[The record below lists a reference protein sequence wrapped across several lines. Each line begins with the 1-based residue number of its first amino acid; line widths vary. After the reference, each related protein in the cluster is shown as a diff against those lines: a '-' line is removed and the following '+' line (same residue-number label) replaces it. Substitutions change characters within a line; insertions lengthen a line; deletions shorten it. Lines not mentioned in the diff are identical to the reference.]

1 MGLRKLTLLPQ
12 LIYYGIRA
20 PRDQAT
26 AWNKYWDGI
35 RRTGPEGEVLWDAAD
50 EGELGDVCARVVAR
64 MDTGLPMVDLGC
76 GNGRFSR
83 LFAAH
88 FPKVVG
94 LDVSP
99 SAIERA
105 KEESRGLANVS
116 FRALDASAAGAGK
129 ALAQEL
135 GEVNVFMR
143 GVFHV
148 FDPEQRRNA
157 VTSLQAMAGKRGA
170 VYCAETNYE
179 GDPLDQLVAQG
190 ATATSMPEP
199 LRKCIAAGI
208 KPPRHFGEREV
219 RELFPGERWEIL
231 EGGPIT
237 MRGVPLTS
245 KGETE
250 PIPSYYAV
258 LKQRA

>member
-1 MGLRKLTLLPQ
+1 MIRVFAQLPPS
-12 LIYYGIRA
+12 Y
-20 PRDQAT
+20 QAT
-26 AWNKYWDGI
+26 AWDRYWAGI
-35 RRTGPEGEVLWDAAD
+35 RRTGPGGEVLWDAAD
-50 EGELGDVCARVVAR
+50 EGELGDACARVVAR
-64 MDTGLPMVDLGC
+64 MDRGLPMVDLGC

-105 KEESRGLANVS
+105 REESRGVENVS
-116 FRALDASAAGAGK
+116 YRVFDASAAGAGK
-129 ALAQEL
+129 ALAEEL

-157 VTSLQAMAGKRGA
+157 VTSLAVLAGRRGA

-199 LRKCIAAGI
+199 LRKCIEAGI

-219 RELFPGERWEIL
+219 RELFPSERWEIL
-231 EGGPIT
+231 ESGPIT
-237 MRGVPLTS
+237 MHGVPLTS
-245 KGETE
+245 KGTTE
-250 PIPSYYAV
+250 RIPSHYAV
-258 LKQRA
+258 LKQRASATGS